1 MKNFIS
7 KSAVLVA
14 VLSFF
19 AFSTVN
25 AQSKNL
31 LNTQDVLILKGK
43 FIETETLNPIH
54 QSIVNLD
61 LEESGMLLFDMDEKG
76 NYLMV
81 FNKEQL
87 SFPFKLSFDF
97 EGYESFEAKRVTAR
111 DDFVKMDIE
120 LTPVQSENTIETAKK
135 SRKWEST
142 AVVSTTIIKM
152 N

>member
-7 KSAVLVA
+7 PSAMLLA
-14 VLSFF
+14 VVTFF
-19 AFSTVN
+19 AFSNTN

-43 FIETETLNPIH
+43 LVEAETLKSIQ

-61 LEESGMLLFDMDEKG
+61 LKESGMLLFDMDENG

-87 SFPFKLSFDF
+87 SFPFKMSFNF
-97 EGYESFEAKRVTAR
+97 EGHENFEAKKITAK

-120 LTPVQSENTIETAKK
+120 LEPIKEQRMVNTQAKMK
-135 SRKWEST
+135 KWESN
-142 AVVSTTIIKM
+142 AVVSTIVVKM

>member
-1 MKNFIS
+1 MKTMIS
-7 KSAVLVA
+7 KFTLLFA
-14 VLSFF
+14 VLSLF

-43 FIETETLNPIH
+43 LIDAESLNPIQ
-54 QSIVNLD
+54 QSVINLD
-61 LEESGMLLFDMDEKG
+61 VEKSGMLLFDMDENG

-81 FNKEQL
+81 FNKENL

-97 EGYESFEAKRVTAR
+97 EGYENFEAKKITYKE
-111 DDFVKMDIE
+111 DFVKMDIE
-120 LTPVQSENTIETAKK
+120 LTPMEQGKTIQAEKK
-135 SRKWEST
+135 PFKWESA
-142 AVVSTTIIKM
+142 AVVSTNIIRI

>member
-7 KSAVLVA
+7 PSAILLA
-14 VLSFF
+14 VVTFF
-19 AFSTVN
+19 AFSNTN
-25 AQSKNL
+25 AQSKNF

-43 FIETETLNPIH
+43 LVEAETLKPIQ

-81 FNKEQL
+81 FNKEHL
-87 SFPFKLSFDF
+87 SFPFKMSFNF
-97 EGYESFEAKRVTAR
+97 EGYEDFEAKKITAK

-120 LTPVQSENTIETAKK
+120 LEPIKEQSTVQIPTKMK
-135 SRKWEST
+135 KWESN

>member
-97 EGYESFEAKRVTAR
+97 EGYESFEAKRITAR

-120 LTPVQSENTIETAKK
+120 LKPVQSENTIETAKK

>member
-97 EGYESFEAKRVTAR
+97 EGYESFEAKRITAR